1 MAANRGVETFVSVF
15 LLCCWRGAE
24 LQPINVTSGPVTD
37 DTLKSTTDD
46 IPEVFDEILAQ
57 EILEPNTTAVSEA
70 PTTKKA
76 TITSVSTK
84 EKSKSVTRKPFLFL
98 SIFFIQVSGV
108 DENYQEDSSE
118 NYHELLENLE
128 LTSMNKEKNDGND
141 RSTAENIH
149 EHSSQTKV
157 EPHFSYEEKKNT
169 NNDKKRK
176 VSVLDR
182 ILQNIGRSEGNLEL
196 TGKWPLICRSL
207 WAEVK

>member
-84 EKSKSVTRKPFLFL
+84 EK
-98 SIFFIQVSGV
+98 ISGV

-128 LTSMNKEKNDGND
+128 LTSMNKEKNDGN
-141 RSTAENIH
+141 
-149 EHSSQTKV
+149 
-157 EPHFSYEEKKNT
+157 EKKNT

-196 TGKWPLICRSL
+196 TESIF
-207 WAEVK
+207 